1 MVFRAEIIP
10 GLLRNGQGA
19 DCGLDRFGK
28 PGDLRRSGHSKAHV
42 PSESQ
47 NTTFFRRFVR
57 EKRFVEC
64 WIWTYKGTACFVNQA
79 VSSSSLREPSA
90 RWRKVK
96 YFPLWSETTFMPFTS
111 QKALGN
117 DQSGALVAVDEGVI
131 SSDAESVRGSETRKD
146 NRSRRRQR
154 HCAAWPARNREVFRR
169 E

>member
-1 MVFRAEIIP
+1 MSSSYLSISSATAVRTPARDSDDWDAANSNGGIQSGLIP

-19 DCGLDRFGK
+19 DCGLDRVGK

-57 EKRFVEC
+57 GEKIPGMR
-64 WIWTYKGTACFVNQA
+64 IWSYKGTACLVNQA

-96 YFPLWSETTFMPFTS
+96 YISSFGGHDVPAISV
-111 QKALGN
+111 QKRQGN
-117 DQSGALVAVDEGVI
+117 DQGGALIAVDKRMISGDSEGI
-131 SSDAESVRGSETRKD
+131 
-146 NRSRRRQR
+146 
-154 HCAAWPARNREVFRR
+154 
-169 E
+169 